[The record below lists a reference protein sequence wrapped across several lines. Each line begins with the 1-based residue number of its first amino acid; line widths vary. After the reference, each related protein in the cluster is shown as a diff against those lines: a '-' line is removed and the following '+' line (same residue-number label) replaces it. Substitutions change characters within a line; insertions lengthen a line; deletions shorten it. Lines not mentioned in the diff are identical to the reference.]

1 MLHFFTLELITSRT
15 KNPGGKS
22 VLCGLALSNFLKV
35 VLVLPLKISELWVSL
50 SLKELESPKMREL
63 Q

>member
-35 VLVLPLKISELWVSL
+35 VLPSKISELWVSL

-63 Q
+63 H